1 MSKITVTTI
10 AGQTSGSDAN
20 KVKIESGDTL
30 EVTSNATVGGTLG
43 VTGKTTLSDDVGI
56 GTTSPNSK
64 LTSQTASTST
74 SAFSFAT
81 QLNNSYSDN
90 SSIVALGFHNRADVN
105 ADGVGAAIALSGAST
120 PAGSGNL
127 IFCIKDTSG
136 IANTV
141 APSDVKMT
149 IDNSGRV
156 TEPLQPSF
164 LAKGANNAYITTS
177 PIPFPTVSG
186 GGINAGAH
194 NIGGHY
200 NTSNYTFTAPIAGR
214 YFFYVHL
221 GIVRGGSA
229 TAQMYPT
236 LLVNGTGVAYSYAK
250 IEVAPTANH
259 YLNCSISQILSL
271 AANDAVKVNFS
282 QSGTGSYYNG
292 PSESS
297 FMGYLLG

>member
-1 MSKITVTTI
+1 MSSKIKVDTI
-10 AGQTSGSDAN
+10 ENVAGSGNVSLG
-20 KVKIESGDTL
+20 SGHNLVVPGNITGQGTAAI
-30 EVTSNATVGGTLG
+30 TSNATVGGTLG

-149 IDNSGRV
+149 IDSTGAVTKPKQPMFHMSGAGTHTV
-156 TEPLQPSF
+156 ATTGYLTYTSSNIFGSSPTEYDPMGSF
-164 LAKGANNAYITTS
+164 NVAN
-177 PIPFPTVSG
+177 G
-186 GGINAGAH
+186 R
-194 NIGGHY
+194 
-200 NTSNYTFTAPIAGR
+200 FTAPVAGR
-214 YFFYVHL
+214 YFFIFSI
-221 GIVRGGSA
+221 GIS
-229 TAQMYPT
+229 
-236 LLVNGTGVAYSYAK
+236 
-250 IEVAPTANH
+250 
-259 YLNCSISQILSL
+259 LSL
-271 AANDAVKVNFS
+271 IHI
-282 QSGTGSYYNG
+282 
-292 PSESS
+292 
-297 FMGYLLG
+297 